1 MRKKLPESAY
11 RPLKTGE
18 VFEPIMSPKEN
29 YREATLFSIIPGI
42 FFTIIF
48 TFALMFLS
56 FKLGLGISADVPVAI
71 IGLGMATTMRR
82 TNALGEVVVMF
93 SMPYTASG
101 IMVTGTFL
109 LPTFVILGMHI
120 NYIDVFFTIILG
132 GFLGMII
139 GIIYRDY
146 FCNKMHGIL
155 PFPGSFGTAEML
167 VAAEGG
173 SAKVLIISGIIGF
186 CYDLIT
192 QCIGLWNE
200 VFSTSS
206 FKWGNALM
214 VNDKMNLQLDVSAAF
229 LGVGYFTGIRYSS
242 VIAAGG
248 ILGSFVLTPLIAMI
262 VAPGHSPEFISMTT
276 GKIYSGYI
284 KTIGVGALVT
294 AGIVSLITM
303 LGVIRGAIGD
313 VFKQL
318 IKPSGLGESKIRTEK
333 DLSPKTLGYGIIIV
347 LIATALFIFFRIANH
362 NILFTLVAMVII
374 IVFTIAFSIIA
385 SLALAYTSNEP
396 VSGMTILMLLVAA
409 LAFIAIKVPEHD
421 IALLTLMVAC
431 IVITM
436 LGQAGYVVGLFK
448 EAQLLGSTPRT
459 LQIWGLVSIVI
470 SAPIIIAG
478 FLLLDK
484 AFGFVGTAHPLAA
497 PQANAFASVLTPFIS
512 GQPAPWILYGIG
524 AAITI
529 VMFMLNV
536 PIIPFAMGLYLPISL
551 VIPFFVGGVVSWF
564 VGSRSKDAQVNAAR
578 KSRGVVIASG
588 LIAGGSLAG
597 CATAVL
603 AVMGINPMNSTFIS
617 NWQNTN
623 ASQILGLVALICLIM
638 FVVTYASKAK
648 VTREI
653 FNKPKRKLTRE
664 DINKAFDIEAEG
676 FEIID

>member
-11 RPLKTGE
+11 RPLKPGE
-18 VFEPIMSPKEN
+18 VFEPIMSPNET
-29 YREATLFSIIPGI
+29 YREASMFSIIPGI

-71 IGLGMATTMRR
+71 IGLGMATAMRR

-120 NYIDVFFTIILG
+120 NYIDVFFTIVLG

-229 LGVGYFTGIRYSS
+229 LGVGYFTGLKYSA
-242 VIAAGG
+242 VITAGG
-248 ILGSFVLTPLIAMI
+248 ILGSFVLTPLIAM
-262 VAPGHSPEFISMTT
+262 VVSPGHSPQFIAMTT
-276 GKIYSGYI
+276 GKIYSTYI

-294 AGIVSLITM
+294 AGIISLITM
-303 LGVIRGAIGD
+303 LGVIKGAIGD
-313 VFKQL
+313 VFKEL
-318 IKPSGLGESKIRTEK
+318 IKPTKSSNSTLRTER
-333 DLSPKTLGYGIIIV
+333 DLSPKTLGYGIVIV
-347 LIATALFIFFRIANH
+347 LVATALFIFIRIANF
-362 NILFTLVAMVII
+362 NILYTVVAMIII

-409 LAFIAIKVPEHD
+409 LAFIAIKVPEHN

-436 LGQAGYVVGLFK
+436 LGQAGYVTGLFK
-448 EAQLLGSTPRT
+448 EAQLLGTTPKT
-459 LQIWGLVSIVI
+459 LQIWGLISIVI

-478 FLLLDK
+478 FVLLNK
-484 AFGFVGTAHPLAA
+484 AFGFTGPHALAA
-497 PQANAFASVLTPFIS
+497 PQANAFANVLTPFIS

-551 VIPFFVGGVVSWF
+551 VVPFFVGGVVSWF
-564 VGSRSKDAQVNAAR
+564 VGSRSKDAQINAAR

-588 LIAGGSLAG
+588 LIAGGALAG
-597 CATAVL
+597 CATAIL

-623 ASQILGLVALICLIM
+623 ASQITGLIALLCLIM
-638 FVVTYASKAK
+638 FVITYASKAK

-664 DINKAFDIEAEG
+664 DIHKAFDIEAEG